1 MKQWER
7 SMTLKTR
14 EGLPMTEAA
23 LKEWQQAFID
33 IEESIEKLDLQ
44 EDAKNPNAK
53 YLRMKQ
59 QDLF

>member
-1 MKQWER
+1 M
-7 SMTLKTR
+7 KTR

-44 EDAKNPNAK
+44 EDIKNPNAK

>member
-1 MKQWER
+1 MKHKER

-14 EGLPMTEAA
+14 PGLPMTEEA
-23 LKEWQQAFID
+23 LKEWKQAFID

-44 EDAKNPNAK
+44 EDAKKPNAK
-53 YLRMKQ
+53 YLRLKQ